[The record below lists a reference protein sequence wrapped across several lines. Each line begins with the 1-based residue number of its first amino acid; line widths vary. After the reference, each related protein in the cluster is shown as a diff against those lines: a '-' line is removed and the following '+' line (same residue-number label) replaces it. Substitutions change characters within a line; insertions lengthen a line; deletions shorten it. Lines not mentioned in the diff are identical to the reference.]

1 MPLESDLSKSTL
13 IGFLVSFISKGTD
26 MTSIF
31 QNIDDPKLFID
42 QHLIFKLLGNL
53 KYFQCSTQIINE

>member
-26 MTSIF
+26 ITSIF
-31 QNIDDPKLFID
+31 QNIDDPKLFVD
-42 QHLIFKLLGNL
+42 QHIIFKLLGNF
-53 KYFQCSTQIINE
+53 KYYYSKTQLNN

>member
-26 MTSIF
+26 ITSIF
-31 QNIDDPKLFID
+31 QNIDDPKLFVD
-42 QHLIFKLLGNL
+42 QHIIFKLLGNF
-53 KYFQCSTQIINE
+53 KYYYSKTQLNS